1 MRHSLRALVLSGVL
15 LLGCGSGDP
24 PTAPDAAPL
33 APGDMAPSGSGVMA
47 QLRRTGYAVTGSV
60 TLVVNGTAAR
70 LEFSPDFTIGQTPG
84 PTIYLNTT
92 NNPNSGQPLRIG
104 ALRNNRGGQ
113 SYTFQIPA
121 GAPAYSWVII
131 WCAPVNVPMAEAR
144 LP

>member
-1 MRHSLRALVLSGVL
+1 
-15 LLGCGSGDP
+15 
-24 PTAPDAAPL
+24 
-33 APGDMAPSGSGVMA
+33 MAPSGSGVMA

-104 ALRNNRGGQ
+104 ALRSNRGGQ

-131 WCAPVNVPMAEAR
+131 WCDPVNVPMAEAR